1 MELQNRHGNRA
12 SLDLVYY
19 SHLIESY
26 ETLSTDGPLFMY
38 MLTYQNHGGYDKN
51 DASLDTVHTGSDL
64 GESTQSVNEFLT
76 SMAMSAEAFRDLVAY
91 FSTVDRP
98 VILCMVGDHAP
109 SIISQIPA
117 EKERSSAREQL
128 DKRVIP
134 YVIWSNY
141 GADLSACPEY
151 TSTFGL
157 MPEVLRAAGLPL
169 TPFFRAVL
177 EMKEEYPVFVSNG
190 LVMSADGS
198 ILSYGPEDPAFRSVT
213 EYLYMEYNAMTALED
228 YREELFLPENG

>member
-1 MELQNRHGNRA
+1 MTQNVVSGAQAADTSKNNCENRWLK
-12 SLDLVYY
+12 SCN
-19 SHLIESY
+19 I
-26 ETLSTDGPLFMY
+26 
-38 MLTYQNHGGYDKN
+38 
-51 DASLDTVHTGSDL
+51 
-64 GESTQSVNEFLT
+64 
-76 SMAMSAEAFRDLVAY
+76 MALKTNRY
-91 FSTVDRP
+91 TPDRP
-98 VILCMVGDHAP
+98 VIICMVGDHAP

-151 TSTFGL
+151 TNTFGL

-169 TPFFRAVL
+169 TPFYRAVL
-177 EMKEEYPVFVSNG
+177 DMKREFPVFISSG
-190 LVMSADGS
+190 LVMGADGS
-198 ILSYGPEDPAFRSVT
+198 ISSYDPADPAYRSVT
-213 EYLYMEYNAMTALED
+213 EYLYMEYNAMTAQED